1 MLKSIALVALVG
13 SAACQVQLRADEISQ
28 GRNTLYRGAVLA
40 NQQANYGPP
49 RPYEYGYQLDDSNG
63 SHGHAEKRDENGRVE
78 GEYSINLGDGRVRV
92 VKYVADENGYR
103 ADVSTD
109 ELGTE
114 SKNPND
120 VYIGSTAIS
129 GYEAAL
135 RYGPFA
141 PPHVEQPLVV
151 AERPQVQAINSQV
164 ALPTYGTFAGGQNAA
179 NRQQRQG

>member
-1 MLKSIALVALVG
+1 MFRKLSIVLVSIALFGCFSWAQNGNSIQLQPDSLTQSKAG
-13 SAACQVQLRADEISQ
+13 LYQNSAA
-28 GRNTLYRGAVLA
+28 
-40 NQQANYGPP
+40 ANYGPP
-49 RPYEYGYQLDDSNG
+49 RPYEYGYQLDDTNG
-63 SHGHAEKRDENGRVE
+63 SHGHIEKRDESGRVE

-129 GYEAAL
+129 GHDAAL
-135 RYGPFA
+135 KYGPFA
-141 PPHVEQPLVV
+141 PPHVEQPLIV
-151 AERPQVQAINSQV
+151 AERPQIQTINSQ
-164 ALPTYGTFAGGQNAA
+164 ASGIADLWNLCCP
-179 NRQQRQG
+179 